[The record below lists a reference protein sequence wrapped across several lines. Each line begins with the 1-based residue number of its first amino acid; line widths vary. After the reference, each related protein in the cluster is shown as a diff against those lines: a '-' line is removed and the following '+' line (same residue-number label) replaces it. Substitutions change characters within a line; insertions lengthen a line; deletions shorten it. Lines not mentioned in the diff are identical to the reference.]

1 MTFCQFGSL
10 STEFIRCSED
20 FFHLKTCSYNDI
32 IIVLTEA
39 GILPQNVLSN
49 TYSICSSHF
58 NNFLKQ
64 NEKKRNRLLCLVP
77 SHISTHP
84 EIDHTQ
90 SSEVVR
96 HSDKKRKRSKCLQ
109 FDDVTT
115 LFRKTGV
122 VLPVGTP
129 VCISCRKELTRKEL
143 DENTYEECSPKI
155 KDTSIQCID
164 NLNESQNTIET
175 QADVIIHETCQ
186 MEFDGSNIFSDSET
200 IEPQST
206 QESQA
211 SFQRE
216 EALQYLNRF
225 LEVNGSKTI
234 SSLPLKS
241 WFELSQKSQY
251 LYVDRLQNIID
262 CVIGCFFPENF
273 SDVSQQIFLSKST
286 EKVTSDKN
294 IKPLATISTIAE
306 FYQKSESWQ
315 HRRQLLSML
324 SLFMTYQEVLQLIPD
339 LTEFKC
345 YTSKKHGEKFGYGLP
360 VPPAETHRQKMDP
373 MKLDSFLEFITSPHI
388 IRDLPYGEKK
398 LKLSDGTVQNV
409 PNLIR
414 CMSSSDIIQ
423 QYKVY
428 CEENTIIPLGESTMY
443 KILSECTATIRQSFE
458 GVDYFVAEGGR
469 AFATLEAVAKELH
482 SLDLMTQTEFS
493 DINKLL
499 LQSKRYMKA
508 DFRVHV
514 AQSCQVADHCLT
526 YGGSDPKDKNFKSEC
541 NHSHTHICE
550 SSRKE
555 IITAMTKI
563 VTSTTEHEDAANDM
577 RFKIN
582 QAAQSIINLKKH
594 LVRCQIQDQAK
605 NDTFEQMKENE
616 VFIVCDWAMKFLPRK
631 FREDQCDWFA
641 KRGIPWHLSI
651 AFKKI
656 DNSLHCLGFIHIFS
670 NQTSQDSHT
679 TSGIIQDV
687 ITSIQDDNQN
697 TQFHLWSDNAACYK
711 SSEMMAH
718 LFNLGSVQTYNFC
731 EAQNGKG
738 PCDRTAATV
747 KSAIR
752 RHINQGNDVVT
763 ANHMKEA
770 IEKSMKNVRY
780 RIKVVDNMTAK
791 PKNVD
796 RVIPSIST
804 YSNFTFERN
813 GIRVWKAYNIGQG
826 CLISNIS
833 TVESIKLQVIEDS
846 GHINFHEL
854 KQKINVPE
862 TDSEDVVIC
871 STEGCTKTFASNEEL
886 TNHLYSEK
894 CTLVFDQ
901 KSSCSSDIS
910 KVKYLEK
917 VAESSV
923 NKQLMIMP
931 SATKL
936 STSDSELDM
945 GWALKDERKKQ
956 EV

>member
-1 MTFCQFGSL
+1 
-10 STEFIRCSED
+10 
-20 FFHLKTCSYNDI
+20 
-32 IIVLTEA
+32 
-39 GILPQNVLSN
+39 
-49 TYSICSSHF
+49 
-58 NNFLKQ
+58 
-64 NEKKRNRLLCLVP
+64 
-77 SHISTHP
+77 
-84 EIDHTQ
+84 
-90 SSEVVR
+90 
-96 HSDKKRKRSKCLQ
+96 
-109 FDDVTT
+109 
-115 LFRKTGV
+115 
-122 VLPVGTP
+122 
-129 VCISCRKELTRKEL
+129 
-143 DENTYEECSPKI
+143 
-155 KDTSIQCID
+155 
-164 NLNESQNTIET
+164 
-175 QADVIIHETCQ
+175 
-186 MEFDGSNIFSDSET
+186 
-200 IEPQST
+200 
-206 QESQA
+206 
-211 SFQRE
+211 
-216 EALQYLNRF
+216 
-225 LEVNGSKTI
+225 
-234 SSLPLKS
+234 
-241 WFELSQKSQY
+241 
-251 LYVDRLQNIID
+251 
-262 CVIGCFFPENF
+262 
-273 SDVSQQIFLSKST
+273 
-286 EKVTSDKN
+286 
-294 IKPLATISTIAE
+294 
-306 FYQKSESWQ
+306 
-315 HRRQLLSML
+315 
-324 SLFMTYQEVLQLIPD
+324 
-339 LTEFKC
+339 
-345 YTSKKHGEKFGYGLP
+345 
-360 VPPAETHRQKMDP
+360 MDP

-414 CMSSSDIIQ
+414 CMGSSDIIQ

-443 KILSECTATIRQSFE
+443 KTLSECTATIRQSFE

-499 LQSKRYMKA
+499 LQSRRYMKA

-550 SSRKE
+550 SCEQLKE

-563 VTSTTEHEDAANDM
+563 VTRTTEHEDAANDM

-656 DNSLHCLGFIHIFS
+656 DNSLRSLGFIHIFS

-679 TSGIIQDV
+679 TSGIIQDAV
-687 ITSIQDDNQN
+687 YKPTTS
-697 TQFHLWSDNAACYK
+697 
-711 SSEMMAH
+711 E
-718 LFNLGSVQTYNFC
+718 

-738 PCDRTAATV
+738 PCDRTVATV

-796 RVIPSIST
+796 RVIPSISI

-945 GWALKDERKKQ
+945 GWACWALKDERKNKRFNKNQ
-956 EV
+956 TDYLNEKFNKGQKSGRKEDPYSVSEAMLIEKNEDGTRRFLYSEILSVQQITSYFSRLCRKLKLDESSSDAVREETISNLTRQLNSDN